1 MPNGDQVLNALV
13 DGTLGNIT
21 CNPPSGGWP
30 TGSGFRVNL
39 VQDAQHLSSILAQ
52 SSQFSINGSSSTTT
66 TSSAQTFS

>member
-30 TGSGFRVNL
+30 TGAGFRVNL
-39 VQDAQHLSSILAQ
+39 VQDATHLNSILAQ
-52 SSQFSINGSSSTTT
+52 SSQFNINGSSSTTT
-66 TSSAQTFS
+66 TSSGQTYS